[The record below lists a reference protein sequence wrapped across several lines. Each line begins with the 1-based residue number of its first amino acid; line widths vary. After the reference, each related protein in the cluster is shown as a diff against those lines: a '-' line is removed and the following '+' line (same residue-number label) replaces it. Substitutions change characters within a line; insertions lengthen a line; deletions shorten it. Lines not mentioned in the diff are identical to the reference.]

1 MQLIVQITLML
12 AVLAFG
18 NAHAKPG
25 TDAYKPDE
33 ERAALQ
39 LSQTA
44 RAVEN
49 GVTDA
54 QMRNWR
60 SATFG
65 MFVHWGAY
73 AYLAG
78 AWDGERVNG
87 YSEHIMRSMEIPLAE
102 YRKKVVANFNPQEFD
117 AEEWVQIAKSAGM
130 RYIVI
135 TAKHHD
141 GFAVWDSQ
149 LTDYDI
155 IDSTAF
161 GRDPMRELRDATK
174 KAGLLFGFYYSHAQ
188 DWSHPY
194 GQRNSRD
201 FGYEQPQKRR
211 WWEQAEW
218 SEYVDK
224 SWIYVKEKSIPQM
237 EELIT
242 GYDPDIMWFDTHNWL
257 PKEMTQVIVERAK
270 ELKPDLI
277 INSRGTP
284 DIKDYSNTNDRPEYF
299 QRTDIEYWEGIPT
312 TNDSYGYHAYDKSH
326 KPVSFFVR
334 LMVRAAARGGNLLM
348 NVGPMGNGEI
358 DPIDV
363 RILKGIG
370 DWLIPNGESIYGVER
385 TPLAVQ
391 GWGDTTVK
399 GNKLYLHVM
408 DWPDSGELVVGGLE
422 TKVNKARFLTASDG
436 ALLDFQRLNDLD
448 IAVSIPNKAPGTL
461 STVIVLE
468 LDGPLVADRT
478 ILLNPAVSSNMLHV
492 FEGELHGKALKW
504 GGGNI
509 RSNFIQSWPSPEDY
523 ISWSVRSNSS
533 ERYKVTARYTGIK
546 QSIGNVY
553 TVGIADQSLEGTVET
568 IGKHQVIE
576 LGEVTVPM
584 GHHTLIV
591 KAKEQQ
597 PASNLVNL
605 TDISFIPVR

>member
-1 MQLIVQITLML
+1 MIFRRIGRVTIATF
-12 AVLAFG
+12 VV
-18 NAHAKPG
+18 
-25 TDAYKPDE
+25 
-33 ERAALQ
+33 AAL
-39 LSQTA
+39 LSNQA
-44 RAVEN
+44 VRALEN
-49 GVTDA
+49 GVTDE
-54 QMRNWR
+54 QMQNWR

-78 AWDGERVNG
+78 AWDGNPVKG
-87 YSEHIMRSMEIPLAE
+87 YSEHIMRSMQIPLAE
-102 YRKKVVANFNPQEFD
+102 YKQKVVANFNPQEFD
-117 AEEWVQIAKSAGM
+117 AEKWVQIAKSAGM

-141 GFAVWDSQ
+141 GFAMWDSQ
-149 LTDYDI
+149 ITDYDI
-155 IDSTAF
+155 VDSTAF
-161 GRDPMRELRDATK
+161 GRDPMRELRDAAR

-201 FGYEQPQKRR
+201 FGYEQPQQRR

-224 SWIYVKEKSIPQM
+224 SWIYVNGKSIPQL

-257 PKEMTQVIVERAK
+257 PREMTQVIVERAK

-284 DIKDYSNTNDRPEYF
+284 DIQDYINTNDRPEYF
-299 QRTDIEYWEGIPT
+299 QRTDFKYWEGIPT
-312 TNDSYGYHAYDKSH
+312 TNDSYGYHAFDKSH
-326 KPVSFFVR
+326 KPVLFFVH
-334 LMVRAAARGGNLLM
+334 LLIRAAARGGNLLM

-358 DPIDV
+358 DPVDV
-363 RILKGIG
+363 TILEGIG
-370 DWLIPNGESIYGVER
+370 NWLIPNGESIYGVER

-391 GWGDTTVK
+391 GWGDTTIR

-408 DWPDSGELVVGGLE
+408 DWPASGELVVGGLL
-422 TKVNKARFLTASDG
+422 TPVNEARFLTENDA
-436 ALLDFQRLNDLD
+436 ARLDFQRLSDLD
-448 IAVSIPNKAPGTL
+448 VAILIPDKAPDSP

-468 LDGPLVADRT
+468 LDGPPVADKT

-492 FEGELHGKALKW
+492 FEGELHGEGIKW
-504 GGGNI
+504 GDGNI
-509 RSNFIQSWPSPEDY
+509 KSNFIQSWPSQENY
-523 ISWSVRSNSS
+523 ISWSLRSS
-533 ERYKVTARYTGIK
+533 ESKRYTVTARYTGTR
-546 QSIGNVY
+546 QSIGNRYAVE
-553 TVGIADQSLEGTVET
+553 IAGQSLNGSVEA
-568 IGKHQVIE
+568 IGKHLVIE
-576 LGEVTVPM
+576 LGEITVPK
-584 GHHTLIV
+584 GRHTLTV
-591 KAKEQQ
+591 KAKEQN
-597 PASNLVNL
+597 PGSTLVNL